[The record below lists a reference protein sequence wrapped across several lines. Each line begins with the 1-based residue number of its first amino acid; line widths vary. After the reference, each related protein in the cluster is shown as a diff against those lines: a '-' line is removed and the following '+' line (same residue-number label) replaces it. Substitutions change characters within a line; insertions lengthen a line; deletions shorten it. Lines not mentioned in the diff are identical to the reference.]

1 MNNNNKFFI
10 NGKWVEPNSNETLS
24 VINPATEEV
33 ICDISL
39 GNQSDL
45 DTAVAAARNAFI
57 NYSKSSKEDRLNIL
71 ERIISSYKKRMNDL
85 SNAVTIEMGAPKTL
99 SEKAQ
104 VPSGLGHFM
113 QAKKILKNFSFDI
126 IFTKF

>member
-1 MNNNNKFFI
+1 MNNKNKFFI
-10 NGKWVEPNSNETLS
+10 NGKWVKPSSNETLS

-45 DTAVAAARNAFI
+45 DTAVAAARDAFI

-71 ERIISSYKKRMNDL
+71 ERIISSYKKRM
-85 SNAVTIEMGAPKTL
+85 G
-99 SEKAQ
+99 
-104 VPSGLGHFM
+104 
-113 QAKKILKNFSFDI
+113 
-126 IFTKF
+126 

>member
-10 NGKWVEPNSNETLS
+10 NGKWVEPNSSETLS

-45 DTAVAAARNAFI
+45 DAAVAAARNAFI
-57 NYSKSSKEDRLNIL
+57 NYSKSSKGRQIKYFRKNNI
-71 ERIISSYKKRMNDL
+71 II
-85 SNAVTIEMGAPKTL
+85 
-99 SEKAQ
+99 
-104 VPSGLGHFM
+104 
-113 QAKKILKNFSFDI
+113 
-126 IFTKF
+126 